1 MARIIRDDIFV
12 TRSKVRRTARGSLM
26 SNRTRARV
34 WSLQVREPDGGS
46 IGFMFR
52 EAVLVARSIDGVVR
66 DTDSDSSRL
75 R

>member
-1 MARIIRDDIFV
+1 
-12 TRSKVRRTARGSLM
+12 M

-34 WSLQVREPDGGS
+34 RSLQVREPDGGS

-52 EAVLVARSIDGVVR
+52 EAVLVARSIDGVFR

>member
-1 MARIIRDDIFV
+1 
-12 TRSKVRRTARGSLM
+12 M

-34 WSLQVREPDGGS
+34 RGLRVREPDGGS

-52 EAVLVARSIDGVVR
+52 EAVLVARSIDGVVG
-66 DTDSDSSRL
+66 DTDGDSSKL